1 MGIPPW
7 NKRLDYQQL
16 QLLKNVTLSSS
27 SFLENEQTVEVV
39 LKYHKLDMNKE
50 GFNSTYKKTTLHGT
64 QCWSKSSQ
72 IFAIWYLPNQNI
84 WMIGDKEKVG
94 EDTGYLCAKNADNS
108 FSGLTALDNEWKYW
122 NGTSFISPSDPT
134 DIVCVDKALYGKNS
148 RLILLT

>member
-1 MGIPPW
+1 
-7 NKRLDYQQL
+7 
-16 QLLKNVTLSSS
+16 
-27 SFLENEQTVEVV
+27 
-39 LKYHKLDMNKE
+39 MNKE
-50 GFNSTYKKTTLHGT
+50 GFNTTYDKTTIHGT
-64 QCWSKSSQ
+64 QCWTNDT
-72 IFAIWYLPNQNI
+72 FAIWHLWNI

-134 DIVCVDKALYGKNS
+134 DIVCMDKALYGKNS